1 MTFVV
6 PFDGAS
12 RTKAALQRADRIG
25 AALGESVVA
34 VTVVPMNDASYA
46 RTRGWLGS
54 DESFDLETV
63 VSTLRERVHDIAPDA
78 TFEYERAR
86 RGASGNQI
94 AKPIRKFAKRRD
106 ASMVFIGSANAGRL
120 VTSQSSIGGR
130 ICTDGAYDVVLVRGE
145 YQG

>member
-12 RTKAALQRADRIG
+12 RTKAALQRAATIG
-25 AALGESVVA
+25 DALDESVVA
-34 VTVVPMNDASYA
+34 VSVIPMNDPTYA
-46 RTRGWLGS
+46 RQRGWLGS
-54 DESFDLETV
+54 DEPFDLETV
-63 VSTLRERVHDIAPDA
+63 VRTLRERVHEIAPDA

-106 ASMVFIGSANAGRL
+106 ASMVFIGSENAGRL

-130 ICTDGAYDVVLVRGE
+130 IATDGNYDVVLVRDQ
-145 YQG
+145 YQQ

>member
-12 RTKAALQRADRIG
+12 RTKAALQRGATIG
-25 AALGESVVA
+25 SALGESVVA
-34 VTVVPMNDASYA
+34 VAVIPMNDTAYA
-46 RTRGWLGS
+46 RQQGWLGS
-54 DESFDLETV
+54 DEPFDLERV
-63 VSTLRERVHDIAPDA
+63 VTTLRERVHDIAPDA

-94 AKPIRKFAKRRD
+94 AKPIRKFAKGRD
-106 ASMVFIGSANAGRL
+106 ASMVFIGSENAGRL

-130 ICTDGAYDVVLVRGE
+130 ICTDGDYDVVLVRDQ